1 MNKLTK
7 GAIATA
13 AGVILLIGGAGTF
26 ATWNAQVGVTGQ
38 TITAGNLAVSAGTG
52 TWSSSLSGAISN
64 IGSYRI
70 VPGDTLT
77 FTQPVTFTAQGHTLT
92 ATVAVDP
99 ASVVAASNAAAD
111 IALKNFITSSAAVT
125 VSGAGTGITQSGN
138 TITVT
143 GSDSGVNPTATI
155 TVTIPFSKGATA
167 GAENTAKL
175 GAVELNDFNVTITQ
189 Q

>member
-13 AGVILLIGGAGTF
+13 AGVILLMGGAGTF

-38 TITAGNLAVSAGTG
+38 TITAGNLALSAGTG
-52 TWSSSLSGAISN
+52 TWSSSISGAISN
-64 IGSYRI
+64 IGIYRI

-77 FTQPVTFTAQGHTLT
+77 FTQPVTLTAVGHNLT

-99 ASVVAASNAAAD
+99 TSVVAASSSTAD
-111 IALKNFITSSAAVT
+111 TALKSFITSSAT
-125 VSGAGTGITQSGN
+125 VAISGSGITQSGS

-143 GSDSGVNPTATI
+143 GSDAGVAPSATI
-155 TVTIPFSKGATA
+155 TVSIPFSKSATG
-167 GAENTAKL
+167 GAENGAKL
-175 GAVELNDFNVTITQ
+175 GSVKLNDFNVTVTQ